1 MQNISSFYLIDL
13 FICYLLLD
21 IMRDTT
27 IIKICSG
34 SLNMLYFFDFFLTEQ
49 FIDEH
54 SLALP
59 CYKLFSL
66 ITPEKSKL
74 LKHH

>member
-13 FICYLLLD
+13 FICHLLLD

-34 SLNMLYFFDFFLTEQ
+34 SLNMLYFFYFFLTEQ
-49 FIDEH
+49 FIDEN
-54 SLALP
+54 SLASP